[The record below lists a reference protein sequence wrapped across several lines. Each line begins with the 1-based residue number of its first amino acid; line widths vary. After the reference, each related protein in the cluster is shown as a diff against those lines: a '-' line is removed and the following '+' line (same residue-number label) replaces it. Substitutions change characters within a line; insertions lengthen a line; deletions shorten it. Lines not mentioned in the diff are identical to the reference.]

1 MIKVL
6 TDFLF
11 PKFCV
16 LCDTQN
22 SLLCEEC
29 KKNKL
34 KFYSV
39 RFCHVCKKNSPNE
52 LVHQICRD
60 RTNLDG
66 VIVVAHYNKFAKIL
80 IEEMKYNLYF
90 SVSSE
95 IGQLM
100 KVKLLENNI
109 DYEVAIPVPLHKFK
123 ENYRGFNQAEL
134 LAKVVS
140 ENVDSCLKRTKNTK
154 SQVNLNRRERL
165 ENLKDVFQLKRNVKY
180 QSVLLVDD
188 VMTSGSTLEECSSVL
203 RSAGVEKIYG
213 LVFARGD

>member
-1 MIKVL
+1 MIKTL
-6 TDFLF
+6 TDLLF
-11 PKFCV
+11 PRFCV

-22 SLLCEEC
+22 SLLCKEC

-34 KFYSV
+34 EYYTA
-39 RFCHVCKKNSPNE
+39 RFCHVCKKNSQND
-52 LVHQICRD
+52 LVHQICRK

-80 IEEMKYNLYF
+80 VEEMKYNLYF

-100 KVKLLENNI
+100 KAKLLEYDIN
-109 DYEVAIPVPLHKFK
+109 YEVAIPVPLHKFK

-134 LAKVVS
+134 LAEVVS
-140 ENVDSCLKRTKNTK
+140 ENVDSCLKRIKNTK

-165 ENLKDVFQLKRNVKY
+165 ENLKDVFQLKRKVKY
-180 QSVLLVDD
+180 QTVLLVDD

-203 RSAGVEKIYG
+203 RNAGVEKVYG
-213 LVFARGD
+213 LVFASGD

>member
-1 MIKVL
+1 
-6 TDFLF
+6 
-11 PKFCV
+11 
-16 LCDTQN
+16 
-22 SLLCEEC
+22 
-29 KKNKL
+29 
-34 KFYSV
+34 
-39 RFCHVCKKNSPNE
+39 
-52 LVHQICRD
+52 
-60 RTNLDG
+60 
-66 VIVVAHYNKFAKIL
+66 VAHYNKFAKIL
-80 IEEMKYNLYF
+80 IVEMKYNLYF

-100 KVKLLENNI
+100 KAKLLENDI

-140 ENVDSCLKRTKNTK
+140 QNLDSCLKRTKNTK

-188 VMTSGSTLEECSSVL
+188 VMTSGSTLEECSRVL